1 MRSYHIWTIGCQMN
15 KADSERLESAMG
27 QMGLS
32 SAASP
37 RDADVIVLNSCV
49 VRQSAEDRAV
59 GMLTSLKPLKE
70 RNPDKVIALMGCMV
84 GPKSEP
90 LEKRFPYADVFM
102 RPQEF
107 EPLIN
112 LLGDRMGVDPEG
124 CIGPL
129 TATPDVTT
137 FIPISHG
144 CDKMCSF
151 CIIPYRRGR
160 DVSRP
165 VTEIVRESELLAE
178 RGVKEVT
185 LLGQNVDSYGHD
197 LPDNPDL
204 GDLLVEINDI
214 EGLER
219 VRFLTSHPNDMTDHI
234 IDTVAELDKV
244 CEHFNL
250 PFQAG
255 GRRGAGPHEAR
266 VHGRPLPAAGGPD
279 PGAGAQRIAEHGRD
293 RRLLR
298 GDGRAVRAYDGHDPR
313 REVRQ
318 GPRGGVLDAARHH
331 RGQDD
336 GGRRTGGG
344 EDRTAKGGGDAA
356 GRGADG
362 DQLPA
367 GGGDDAGPGGGPEAG
382 EVVRAEQER
391 QAGVLRGRA
400 GQEGATWWM
409 WSWGRRGR
417 GRCRAR
423 RWREDG
429 YSRFRRPL
437 CNAGFKVSFRP
448 KGGIATMIRP
458 VHLGEQSWMSRAL
471 DSSLRFATFGMTC
484 AEVMPRFPFAGTTG
498 MERSL
503 QGVAVA

>member
-1 MRSYHIWTIGCQMN
+1 MGSNPIPSATRLAREMRSYHIWTIGCQMN

-160 DVSRP
+160 DVSRT
-165 VTEIVRESELLAE
+165 VAEIVRESELLAE

-204 GDLLVEINDI
+204 GDLLTEINDI

-255 GRRGAGPHEAR
+255 DDEVLTRMRRGYTGDEYRRLA
-266 VHGRPLPAAGGPD
+266 D
-279 PGAGAQRIAEHGRD
+279 RIRD
-293 RRLLR
+293 RVPDVSLSTDVIV
-298 GDGRAVRAYDGHDPR
+298 GFCGETDEQFGRTMDMIRDVRFDKVHAAAYSTRPGTI
-313 REVRQ
+313 
-318 GPRGGVLDAARHH
+318 AARMMEDDVPADEKAARLKAVDSLQEEVLTEINSHLEGETLRVLVEGRK
-331 RGQDD
+331 RGKWF
-336 GGRRTGGG
+336 GRNRNDKLVFFEDERDRKGDMVDVVVDKTG
-344 EDRTAKGGGDAA
+344 
-356 GRGADG
+356 
-362 DQLPA
+362 P
-367 GGGDDAGPGGGPEAG
+367 
-382 EVVRAEQER
+382 
-391 QAGVLRGRA
+391 
-400 GQEGATWWM
+400 W
-409 WSWGRRGR
+409 
-417 GRCRAR
+417 
-423 RWREDG
+423 
-429 YSRFRRPL
+429 
-437 CNAGFKVSFRP
+437 
-448 KGGIATMIRP
+448 
-458 VHLGEQSWMSRAL
+458 
-471 DSSLRFATFGMTC
+471 
-484 AEVMPRFPFAGTTG
+484 
-498 MERSL
+498 SL
-503 QGVAVA
+503 QGAAVA

>member
-1 MRSYHIWTIGCQMN
+1 MHSYHIWTIGCQMN

-70 RNPDKVIALMGCMV
+70 RNPEKVIALMGCMV

-165 VTEIVRESELLAE
+165 VEEIVRESELLAK

-255 GRRGAGPHEAR
+255 DDEVLARMRRGYTGDHY
-266 VHGRPLPAAGGPD
+266 
-279 PGAGAQRIAEHGRD
+279 
-293 RRLLR
+293 RRLADRIRERVPNVSLSTDVIV
-298 GDGRAVRAYDGHDPR
+298 GFCGETDDQFGRTMDMIRTSGSTRSTRPR
-313 REVRQ
+313 TR
-318 GPRGGVLDAARHH
+318 P
-331 RGQDD
+331 
-336 GGRRTGGG
+336 
-344 EDRTAKGGGDAA
+344 
-356 GRGADG
+356 
-362 DQLPA
+362 
-367 GGGDDAGPGGGPEAG
+367 GPGP
-382 EVVRAEQER
+382 
-391 QAGVLRGRA
+391 
-400 GQEGATWWM
+400 
-409 WSWGRRGR
+409 
-417 GRCRAR
+417 
-423 RWREDG
+423 
-429 YSRFRRPL
+429 SRP
-437 CNAGFKVSFRP
+437 G
-448 KGGIATMIRP
+448 
-458 VHLGEQSWMSRAL
+458 
-471 DSSLRFATFGMTC
+471 
-484 AEVMPRFPFAGTTG
+484 
-498 MERSL
+498 
-503 QGVAVA
+503 

>member
-1 MRSYHIWTIGCQMN
+1 MHSYHIWTIGCQMN

-165 VTEIVRESELLAE
+165 VEEIVRESELLAE

-197 LPDNPDL
+197 LPDDPDL

-255 GRRGAGPHEAR
+255 DDEVLGRMRRGYTGDHYRRLADRIRERVPNVSLSTDVIVGFCGETDEQFERTMDMIRDVRFDKVHAAAYSTRPGTIAARMMEDDVTADEKAARLKALETLQEEVLTEINSRLDGETMRVLVEGRKRGKWYGRNRNDKLVFFEDERDRKGDMVDVVVGKAGP
-266 VHGRPLPAAGGPD
+266 
-279 PGAGAQRIAEHGRD
+279 
-293 RRLLR
+293 
-298 GDGRAVRAYDGHDPR
+298 
-313 REVRQ
+313 
-318 GPRGGVLDAARHH
+318 
-331 RGQDD
+331 
-336 GGRRTGGG
+336 
-344 EDRTAKGGGDAA
+344 
-356 GRGADG
+356 
-362 DQLPA
+362 
-367 GGGDDAGPGGGPEAG
+367 
-382 EVVRAEQER
+382 
-391 QAGVLRGRA
+391 
-400 GQEGATWWM
+400 W
-409 WSWGRRGR
+409 
-417 GRCRAR
+417 
-423 RWREDG
+423 
-429 YSRFRRPL
+429 
-437 CNAGFKVSFRP
+437 
-448 KGGIATMIRP
+448 
-458 VHLGEQSWMSRAL
+458 
-471 DSSLRFATFGMTC
+471 
-484 AEVMPRFPFAGTTG
+484 
-498 MERSL
+498 SL
-503 QGVAVA
+503 QGTAVA